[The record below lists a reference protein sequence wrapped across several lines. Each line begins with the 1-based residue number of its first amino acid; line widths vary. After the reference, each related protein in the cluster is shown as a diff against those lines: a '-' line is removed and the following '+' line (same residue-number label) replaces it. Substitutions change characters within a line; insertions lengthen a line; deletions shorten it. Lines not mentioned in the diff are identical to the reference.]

1 MFLLAA
7 IVSLPAAE
15 VRAAADLAAGQE
27 KARICAAC
35 HGENGVSSMPG
46 IPSLAGQQDQ
56 FIQWQLVF
64 FRSGR
69 RPNPAMAPL
78 VGDLTDDDIH
88 NLGGYFHS
96 LPYNTTVADGAANA
110 ELAAKGR
117 TVAAQHR
124 CASCHKDDFRGERAA
139 AAIADQREDYLV
151 KALTDYRSAARPSVG
166 VAAMTEAAAG
176 LSDDEIASVAY
187 YLATLGPP
195 QPSGAPKTSH
205 PAKPPGSTKTQGTS
219 KTLAPQQQK

>member
-1 MFLLAA
+1 MMFRMFLLAA

-15 VRAAADLAAGQE
+15 ARAAADLAAGQE
-27 KARICAAC
+27 KAKVCAAC
-35 HGENGVSSMPG
+35 HGENGISSMPG

-69 RPNPAMAPL
+69 RPNPAMAPI
-78 VGDLTDDDIH
+78 VADLSDADIR
-88 NLGGYFHS
+88 NLGAWFHS
-96 LPYNTTVADGAANA
+96 LKYNTVVADGAANP
-110 ELAAKGR
+110 ELTAKGR
-117 TVAAQHR
+117 AVAAQHR

-151 KALTDYRSAARPSVG
+151 KALTDYRSATRPSVG
-166 VAAMTEAAAG
+166 VAAMTEAAGG
-176 LSDDEIASVAY
+176 LSDDDITAVAH

-195 QPSGAPKTSH
+195 PTPE
-205 PAKPPGSTKTQGTS
+205 PAKPS
-219 KTLAPQQQK
+219 APPHKVK